1 MAALKLLLS
10 QARRQCLT
18 RTPSPNPSLLGFY
31 RSLCSSPPDAESNPQ
46 TPPTEQ
52 PLPKPQPTL
61 IQPVSYAV
69 KANKP
74 TPPPRQLDPPQNPE
88 ARNFTREELRFM
100 KDLPS
105 VSYNTKVAPLPEDIV
120 ADNVGVKSS
129 GKEEGLG
136 DDVELERERRRI
148 EADKNRAMRRMPR
161 ALEEESLNV
170 PFPTLIKLDKKGDE
184 VVYDLKEAIRLVK
197 VNAKHEF
204 ETVEAH
210 VRLTPQLRRSDLKV
224 DGTAAL
230 PHCGGKVRVAVFAE
244 GAAADEAK
252 AAGADVVGGQELLEE
267 IQKKNE
273 RVKGKKGKIKVD
285 FDICI
290 ATPQFMSGKWE
301 KVSKILRRMA
311 PDEKDG
317 TVTNDLSRAVRE
329 AKGKVSFKKDKT
341 AIVHIGLGKVTLPE
355 EALRDNVG
363 AFVNALLLAK
373 PRGLKKS
380 SKYVGY
386 VKAFHICSTMGPG
399 YQVSIESLSIAADR
413 YSRMQVRTS

>member
-1 MAALKLLLS
+1 GGLETPTL
-10 QARRQCLT
+10 
-18 RTPSPNPSLLGFY
+18 PSPSPRPHQNPLPKPSLLGFY
-31 RSLCSSPPDAESNPQ
+31 RSLCSSLPDAESNPQ

-52 PLPKPQPTL
+52 PPPKPQPTL

-74 TPPPRQLDPPQNPE
+74 TPPPRQLDHPQNPG

-100 KDLPS
+100 TDLPS
-105 VSYNTKVAPLPEDIV
+105 VSYNTKVAPLPEHIV
-120 ADNVGVKSS
+120 ADNVGVKSE

-210 VRLTPQLRRSDLKV
+210 KV

-230 PHCGGKVRVAVFAE
+230 PHCDGKARVAVFAE
-244 GAAADEAK
+244 GGAADEAK

-301 KVSKILRRMA
+301 KV
-311 PDEKDG
+311 
-317 TVTNDLSRAVRE
+317 
-329 AKGKVSFKKDKT
+329 
-341 AIVHIGLGKVTLPE
+341 TLPE

-386 VKAFHICSTMGPG
+386 VKAFHKCSTEIVPT
-399 YQVSIESLSIAADR
+399 IEPLLEIPIRHIFKHQGFEIRVGTTADYLNKIPVANVAHR
-413 YSRMQVRTS
+413 FTLCLKTLERCLELKIENLHGSNHPIVEYPLVHQANASPTN

>member
-1 MAALKLLLS
+1 MLSLIEAYNKKWCKLCHGYLRMIDWDAVAAS
-10 QARRQCLT
+10 V
-18 RTPSPNPSLLGFY
+18 
-31 RSLCSSPPDAESNPQ
+31 DAGSIPQ

-52 PLPKPQPTL
+52 PPPKPQPTL

-120 ADNVGVKSS
+120 ADNVGVKSE

-230 PHCGGKVRVAVFAE
+230 PHSGGKARVAVFAE

-285 FDICI
+285 FNICI
-290 ATPQFMSGKWE
+290 ATPQFMSGKW
-301 KVSKILRRMA
+301 
-311 PDEKDG
+311 EKDG

-355 EALRDNVG
+355 EALQDNVG

-373 PRGLKKS
+373 PRGLRKNGTRVS
-380 SKYVGY
+380 S
-386 VKAFHICSTMGPG
+386 FHRVTINSRR
-399 YQVSIESLSIAADR
+399 SLQQNASE
-413 YSRMQVRTS
+413 RTS